1 MESRVAIIN
10 FFERW
15 LKSIDLISI
24 TLIVFLMILGLLFVT
39 TASPNVAK
47 LKSLNEFY
55 FIKKHYLFAFFSM
68 AAMIVF
74 SLFSTRGLINI
85 SYLGLAISIIS
96 IVALLLISKENN
108 GSVRWLNFV
117 GYSLVQIQNLSTH
130 ISFYVK

>member
-1 MESRVAIIN
+1 MEARVAIIN

-68 AAMIVF
+68 IAMITFFIVF
-74 SLFSTRGLINI
+74 
-85 SYLGLAISIIS
+85 Y
-96 IVALLLISKENN
+96 
-108 GSVRWLNFV
+108 
-117 GYSLVQIQNLSTH
+117 
-130 ISFYVK
+130 